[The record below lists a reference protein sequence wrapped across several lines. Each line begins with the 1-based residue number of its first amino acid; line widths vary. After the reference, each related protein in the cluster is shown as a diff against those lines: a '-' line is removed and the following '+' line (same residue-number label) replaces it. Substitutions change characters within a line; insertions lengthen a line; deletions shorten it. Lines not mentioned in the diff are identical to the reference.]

1 MEEKCLKCGGVL
13 FEKVPLDDKGHMAMN
28 ADAPLELESD
38 GVDNFFKCPH
48 CSAKNVVVE
57 SSSPHGLPQLR
68 ISRVKIA

>member
-1 MEEKCLKCGGVL
+1 MEEKCLKCGRTL

-38 GVDNFFKCPH
+38 GVDHFYRCTH

-57 SSSPHGLPQLR
+57 SRSPHGLLQLR
-68 ISRVKIA
+68 VSHVKIA